1 MLSLAQEKVNSME
14 RKYWLGRKRASALMA
29 RNAKTAEA
37 RLIHLDLAGRYS
49 VRASRSQPDEDAAPP
64 PVSRPEDKIHYDQ
77 LEAGARFL
85 ASQASDATERE
96 VHLGM
101 ANRYVALGQDIQRR
115 GRN

>member
-1 MLSLAQEKVNSME
+1 MLSLAQTKVNSME
-14 RKYWLGRKRASALMA
+14 QKYWLRRKRASALMA

-49 VRASRSQPDEDAAPP
+49 VRASHSQPGEDAVPP
-64 PVSRPEDKIHYDQ
+64 PTRPDDQIYYDQ

-85 ASQASDATERE
+85 ASQAADATERE